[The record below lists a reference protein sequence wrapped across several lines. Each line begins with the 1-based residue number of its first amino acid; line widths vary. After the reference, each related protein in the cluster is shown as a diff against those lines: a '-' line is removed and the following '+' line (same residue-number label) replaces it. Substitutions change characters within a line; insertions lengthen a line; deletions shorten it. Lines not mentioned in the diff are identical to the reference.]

1 LKTILGDR
9 GGEIFGYYYKFEKFE
24 KIQQMERDGDMWK
37 APQRAV
43 GKSKVRLV
51 PDVYILPRRSIPKT
65 IALYAFLTVAGV
77 GAGML
82 VEQWIKV
89 QVANDT
95 AILFRRKEDSDSKE

>member
-1 LKTILGDR
+1 MRTILGDR
-9 GGEIFGYYYKFEKFE
+9 GGKIFGYHYKFEKFE
-24 KIQQMERDGDMWK
+24 MERDGDMWK

-89 QVANDT
+89 QVASEYYSPV
-95 AILFRRKEDSDSKE
+95 LSPLSP